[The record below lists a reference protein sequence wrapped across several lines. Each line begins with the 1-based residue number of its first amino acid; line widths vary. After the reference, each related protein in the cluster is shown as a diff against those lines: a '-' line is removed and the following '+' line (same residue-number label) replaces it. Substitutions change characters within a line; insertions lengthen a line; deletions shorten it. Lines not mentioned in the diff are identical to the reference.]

1 MMLKRLAVFLT
12 LLTFTAPVWAL
23 GMTITVAVMGSA
35 WVAQYAAAA
44 MISAM
49 VINMVVSAA
58 VGFAFQQAMQP
69 DSGQNNQTAPPD
81 TGNRQQ
87 IQPNTANKLPVI
99 YGTAWTGGMITD
111 MSITENNQVM
121 YYVLSLC
128 EVTGTNGT
136 ADTIT
141 FGDIYYG
148 GKKVVFRD
156 DGCTVDK
163 LVDESND
170 VEDTTVSGKIKIYLY
185 SNGSYNPAN
194 SSDSAITVMQDS
206 NLVYKWDSSKTM
218 TNCAF
223 AIIRLQY
230 SNSANIRGINQT
242 KFQITNIRTNPGHVI
257 LDYMQNARYG
267 CAIPVAQID
276 TAALTALNTYSDEY
290 VSYTP
295 YSGGT
300 ATLTRYRFNGQLDV
314 NRSCMD
320 NLQDMMNCCDC
331 ILKYNEIIGK
341 WSVIINRTDYTVAMD
356 INDSNMVSAL
366 TITPLDIAAS
376 YNYIEVKFPD
386 STNQDAF
393 NTASFDLA
401 QIDPTLLY
409 PNEPVNKVSVSLP
422 FVNDDVRAQMI
433 ANRML
438 KASREDLQVT
448 AQVNFVGLQLEAGD
462 VVTVTNVNYGWTAKL
477 FKLMK
482 VTESFSED
490 GSIIVKLIMTE
501 FNPSVYSDASVTQ
514 FSPAPN
520 TGIADPTFFGNVPAP
535 LIYAQYPTATNPYF
549 TVLPYASD
557 AGIIQYAEVWY
568 SAYSSPTEAQRY
580 FAGTTTI
587 NSSGTP
593 YDPGSQLPL
602 VTLSNIPAGNWYI
615 FTRMVNSISSSA
627 YSPASALF
635 HWEPTTVQFS
645 YRYICIAYG
654 TDSSGS
660 GFSLDP
666 RGKTHYGIYNSDS
679 STPPTEPSLY
689 QWYDATPDFG
699 TIVYFLYC
707 NRTGRKFSF
716 STGFAAQAAGTGT
729 WVPTSTID
737 FDPSIWSALP
747 DGTNAI
753 DLDVRTGQLI
763 QTGTTTV
770 GTGEIAITNN
780 LQGQVVAAL
789 QQYLNFGGAY
799 SQTFAAGNLTVDIY
813 GRVVGFESPDAFY
826 YSEQE
831 FTATAGQTVFS
842 VTRGSGY
849 IPGQCLVYQN
859 GLLLNTSEYT
869 DAASTVTFAT
879 GRTVGSVITIES
891 FKSVSSI
898 SLTTLSTSGT
908 GSVATITFSARPT
921 VPFTVGQSITV
932 SGVTPSGYNGTFT
945 VTACTNSTVSYA
957 STATGSQTVAGTI
970 TLANL
975 NYESFSRNS
984 ATLTNQGTYTASGFT
999 LYSGYELLFLN
1010 GTIMNS
1016 QDYDI
1021 SGQDISFIGNA
1032 TGDLQIIQ
1040 WSPNNLG
1047 VPNGTPV
1054 NVDAVTVAGQY
1065 LYSFNFDANAFN
1077 VFENGVQ
1084 LIQGTDFTTGTNTYT
1099 LIPTPVYSN
1108 NILVQQT
1115 FARTGA
1121 V

>member
-1 MMLKRLAVFLT
+1 MFKRIWVFLT
-12 LLTFTAPVWAL
+12 LLTFTAPVFAI
-23 GMTITVAVMGSA
+23 GMTIATALVTAGYLSATYVAVTA
-35 WVAQYAAAA
+35 FA
-44 MISAM
+44 
-49 VINMVVSAA
+49 INMVVSAA
-58 VGFAFQQAMQP
+58 ISYAITAITQP
-69 DSGQNNQTAPPD
+69 NQGGGGGADSAPPD
-81 TGNRQQ
+81 TGNRVQTS
-87 IQPNTANKLPVI
+87 PATDNKLPVI
-99 YGTAWTGGMITD
+99 YGTAWTGGIITD
-111 MSITENNQVM
+111 LTITENNQTL
-121 YYVLSLC
+121 YYVISLC

-148 GKKVVFRD
+148 GKKVTFQ
-156 DGCTVDK
+156 GNGHTVAS
-163 LVDESND
+163 LTDESTG
-170 VEDTTVSGKIKIYLY
+170 VVDTAVAGKIDIYLY
-185 SNGSYNPAN
+185 NNGSNSPTN
-194 SSDSAITVMQDS
+194 SSTSAITLLQDS
-206 NLVYKWDSSKTM
+206 GLTYKWDSTKLM

-223 AIIRLQY
+223 AVLKLTY
-230 SNSANIRGINQT
+230 SVTANVRGINQT
-242 KFQITNIRTNPGHVI
+242 RFQVTNSRTKPGDCF
-257 LDYMQNARYG
+257 LDYLQNARYG
-267 CAIPVAQID
+267 AALPVAQID
-276 TAALTALNTYSDEY
+276 TTSLTALNTYCDGSFA
-290 VSYTP
+290 YTDSNGNP
-295 YSGGT
+295 QTQS
-300 ATLTRYRFNGQLDV
+300 RFRFDGVIDTGRNVLA
-314 NRSCMD
+314 
-320 NLQDMMNCCDC
+320 NLQDMSSSCDC
-331 ILKYNEIIGK
+331 IVKYNEITAK
-341 WSVIINRTDYTVAMD
+341 WGVIIQQPTYTVAMYVTDSD
-356 INDSNMVSAL
+356 IISGI
-366 TITPLDIAAS
+366 TISPLDIS
-376 YNYIEVKFPD
+376 SSFNYIEAKFPD
-386 STNQDAF
+386 KTNQDAF
-393 NTASFDLA
+393 NTVNFDLA
-401 QIDPTLLY
+401 EIDPTLLF
-409 PNEPVNKVSVSLP
+409 PNEPVNKFSASLP
-422 FVNDDVRAQMI
+422 LVNNSVRAQYI
-433 ANRML
+433 ATRLL
-438 KASREDLQVT
+438 KAGREDLQV
-448 AQVNFVGLQLEAGD
+448 QFDVYFKGLQLEAGD
-462 VVTVTNVNYGWTAKL
+462 VVSITNTNYGWSAKL
-477 FKLMK
+477 FRTNK
-482 VTESFSED
+482 VVQTFNDD
-490 GSIIVKLIMTE
+490 GSIVVKLNLTE
-501 FNPSVYSDASVTQ
+501 FNPAIWDDTSITE
-514 FSPAPN
+514 FTPAPN
-520 TGIADPTFFGNVPAP
+520 TGIGDPTFFGNVPAP
-535 LIYAQYPTATNPYF
+535 LIYGQYPTATNPYF

-557 AGIIQYAEVWY
+557 SGIIQYAEVWY
-568 SAYSSPTEAQRY
+568 SAYASPTESQRY

-587 NSSGTP
+587 NSGGTP
-593 YDPGSQLPL
+593 YEPGTQLPL

-615 FTRMVNSISSSA
+615 FTRMVNSLASSA
-627 YSPASALF
+627 YSPASTLF

-645 YRYICIAYG
+645 YRYLCIAYG
-654 TDSSGS
+654 TSSSGA

-689 QWYDATPDFG
+689 QWYDASPDFG

-729 WVPTSTID
+729 WVPTSTLN

-879 GRTVGSVITIES
+879 GRTVGSRITIES

-932 SGVTPSGYNGTFT
+932 SGVTPTGYNGTFT
-945 VTACTNSTVSYA
+945 VTACTNNTVSYA

-975 NYESFSRNS
+975 NYASFSRNS

-1099 LIPTPVYSN
+1099 LVPTPVYSN